1 MKIYLIS
8 DLHLE
13 MDDYFEFPKIA
24 VDVVVL
30 AGDIHRGG
38 KVFDFAAKCRLHF
51 HAPVVVVAGNH
62 EYYRRDYL
70 KQIAE
75 FRRDA
80 AKLKN
85 IFFLEND
92 RVVIGN
98 ARFLGCTLWSDFALY
113 GQAHVDESKAIARRN
128 INDFRVIEYGS
139 RQFTPDDAS
148 LLHRESRAWLEQ
160 QLAQPFN
167 GKTIVV
173 THFLPHRAGI
183 HPRHAAF
190 GGDHLTPYFMTDCAP
205 LMQQYSIDTW
215 LYGHTHSSVDLI
227 VDGGTR
233 LVSNQRG
240 YPNEAEIYTRFD
252 PNKIIHIEGAAA

>member
-1 MKIYLIS
+1 MKIYLVS

-13 MDDYFEFPKIA
+13 MSENFELPKIA
-24 VDVVVL
+24 ADIVVL
-30 AGDIHRGG
+30 AGDIHRGR
-38 KVFDFAAKCRLHF
+38 KIFDFAAKCRWHF
-51 HAPVVVVAGNH
+51 HAPVIVIGGNH
-62 EYYRRDYL
+62 EYYGRDYL

-98 ARFLGCTLWSDFALY
+98 VRFLGCTLWSDFALY
-113 GQAHVDESKAIARRN
+113 GQEHAEDSKTIARRS
-128 INDFRVIEYGS
+128 INDFRVIEYGN
-139 RQFTPDDAS
+139 RRFTPDDAS
-148 LLHRESRAWLEQ
+148 LLHRESLVWLEQ
-160 QLAQPFN
+160 QLGLPFN

-183 HPRHAAF
+183 HPRHAAT
-190 GGDHLTPYFMTDCAP
+190 GGDHLTPYFTSDCSA
-205 LMQQYSIDTW
+205 LMQQYPVDVW
-215 LYGHTHSSVDLI
+215 MYGHTHGSVDVI
-227 VDGGTR
+227 VDSGTR

-240 YPNEAEIYTRFD
+240 YPNEPEIYTRFD
-252 PNKIIHIEGAAA
+252 PNKIIHIEGAAV